1 VIDQVITYFTELLSG
16 NEFFQGGFVL
26 AFLGTLAVWGRSIPT
41 KGWKLI
47 KRLLIVE
54 CDIQQR
60 DDAFEA
66 ITVWLASQP
75 YGKKVKRFSVTLKEK
90 ERAEGIRE
98 VIFSPAP
105 GTHWVCYQGRIV
117 RIERGREKLSVG
129 NGDAIAG
136 FYESFTL
143 QTFGKGRGVLERLV
157 RDAIELYAEQSKDR
171 TKVYLQDNYG
181 GWDELCDLPK
191 RSLDSVVL
199 EDGTAEMVVHDMEQF
214 LVSEERYAS
223 LGVPYRRGYL
233 FHGPP
238 GTGKSSFCT
247 ALAAHFGFGLSV
259 VTLSDPKL
267 TDTLLAKML
276 SRTRERS
283 LLLLEDVDCL
293 YDESRSAKDAAGVTL
308 SGLLNALDGAQAQT
322 GRIAILTTNCPDSLD
337 PALVRPGRADV
348 RIDFGLASIG
358 QMQRLFSRFFPEAS
372 KTDAYDFAMGI
383 GDGKK
388 SVAEVQGMLLQ
399 RFVDK

>member
-1 VIDQVITYFTELLSG
+1 VIDQIVVYFTELLSE
-16 NEFFQGGFVL
+16 NEFFQGGFIL
-26 AFLGTLAVWGRSIPT
+26 AAMGTLAIWGKQLPA
-41 KGWKLI
+41 KGWTLI

-66 ITVWLASQP
+66 LTVWLSLQP
-75 YGKKVKRFSVTLKEK
+75 YGKKVKRFSVTLE
-90 ERAEGIRE
+90 EEHTEGIRE
-98 VIFSPAP
+98 IIFSPAP
-105 GTHWVCYQGRIV
+105 GVHWIYYRGRIV

-143 QTFGKGRGVLERLV
+143 QTFGKGRGALERLI
-157 RDAIELYAEQSKDR
+157 RDAVELYEEQGKDR
-171 TKVYLQDNYG
+171 TKVYLQDGYG
-181 GWDELCDLPK
+181 GWDVLCDLPK
-191 RSLDSVVL
+191 RPLDSVIL
-199 EDGTAEMVVHDMEQF
+199 EDGAAETIVHDMEQF
-214 LVSEERYAS
+214 LASEEWYAS
-223 LGVPYRRGYL
+223 LGIPYRRGYL

-238 GTGKSSFCT
+238 GTGKSSFCI

-267 TDTLLAKML
+267 TDAMLAKML

-283 LLLLEDVDCL
+283 LLLLEDIDCL
-293 YDESRSAKDAAGVTL
+293 YDESRNAKDAAGVTL

-322 GRIAILTTNCPDSLD
+322 GRMAILTTNYPDSLD

-348 RIDFGLASIG
+348 RIDFGLASLDQI
-358 QMQRLFSRFFPEAS
+358 QRLFSRFFPGDPKA
-372 KTDAYDFAMGI
+372 DAYDFAMAI
-383 GDGKK
+383 GDRKK
-388 SVAEVQGMLLQ
+388 PVAEVQGMLLQ
-399 RFVDK
+399 RFADK